1 MKCNLCPRKCN
12 IDRSKRVG
20 FCQQS
25 DQLKVAL
32 YSLHTYEEPCIS
44 GTNGSGTIFFS
55 GCNLKCNYCQNY
67 EISHLGKGE
76 NISVERL
83 VEIFKELEK
92 MGAHNINLVTPT
104 HFIDRIIEALKI
116 YTPNIPVVYNSS
128 GYESIESL
136 NKLKEYIDIYLVDLK
151 YADDKLAQRLSCAPD
166 YFEVATNAILKMR
179 ENQPQDVFKD
189 SLMKKG
195 VIIRHLVLPNNT
207 QNSIDCL
214 KWISKNL
221 PTTKIS
227 LMSQYTPCYKALE
240 SEEINRPLKPIEYSR
255 VLMFARKN
263 NLDGYMQGLQSVG
276 ASYTPKF

>member
-1 MKCNLCPRKCN
+1 MNCNLCPRKCN
-12 IDRSKRVG
+12 IDRSKKVG

-32 YSLHTYEEPCIS
+32 YSLHAYEEPCIS
-44 GTNGSGTIFFS
+44 GKNGSGTIFFS
-55 GCNLKCNYCQNY
+55 GCNLRCNYCQNY

-76 NISVERL
+76 VITVSRL
-83 VEIFKELEK
+83 VEMFKELEQ

-104 HFIDRIIEALKI
+104 HFIEQIVEALKT
-116 YTPNIPVVYNSS
+116 YTPKIPIVYNSS
-128 GYESIESL
+128 GYEDVVSL
-136 NKLKEYIDIYLVDLK
+136 EKLKEYIDIYLVDLK
-151 YADDKLAQRLSCAPD
+151 YADNGLAQRLSSASD
-166 YFEVATNAILKMR
+166 YFEVATKAILKMR
-179 ENQPQDVFKD
+179 ENQPQDVFENG
-189 SLMKKG
+189 LMKKG

-214 KWISKNL
+214 KWIVDNL

-240 SEEINRPLKPIEYSR
+240 SKEINRPLKPIEYSR

-263 NLDGYMQGLQSVG
+263 NLDGYMQGSGSVG
-276 ASYTPKF
+276 MSYTPKF